1 MEQTYPC
8 KCHRYTI
15 FITSID
21 HMIVTN
27 GTACLYDIFDTAFM
41 STFDVVTEGEE
52 SI

>member
-27 GTACLYDIFDTAFM
+27 GTACLCDIFDTAFM